1 MFYVCRVL
9 TKLYFIM
16 DNVFKYMNGFVKGLT
31 GFIMTILGLA
41 IVATFLFGADGFMG
55 LDVIGNILGV
65 INGLADAGL
74 VGLIGICIVWNLIS

>member
-1 MFYVCRVL
+1 
-9 TKLYFIM
+9 M

-41 IVATFLFGADGFMG
+41 IVATFLFGAEGFMG

>member
-1 MFYVCRVL
+1 
-9 TKLYFIM
+9 M

>member
-1 MFYVCRVL
+1 
-9 TKLYFIM
+9 M

-41 IVATFLFGADGFMG
+41 IVATFLFVADGFMG

-74 VGLIGICIVWNLIS
+74 VGLIGISIDWNLIS

>member
-1 MFYVCRVL
+1 
-9 TKLYFIM
+9 M

-55 LDVIGNILGV
+55 LDVIGNIVGV
-65 INGLADAGL
+65 INGLAAEGF
-74 VGLIGICIVWNLIS
+74 VGLIGILIVWSLIS

>member
-1 MFYVCRVL
+1 
-9 TKLYFIM
+9 M

-41 IVATFLFGADGFMG
+41 IVATFLFGVDGFMG

>member
-1 MFYVCRVL
+1 
-9 TKLYFIM
+9 M

-65 INGLADAGL
+65 INGLAEAGL

>member
-1 MFYVCRVL
+1 
-9 TKLYFIM
+9 M

-31 GFIMTILGLA
+31 GFILTILGLA
-41 IVATFLFGADGFMG
+41 IVATFLFGPDGFMG
-55 LDVIGNILGV
+55 LDVISNILGV

>member
-1 MFYVCRVL
+1 
-9 TKLYFIM
+9 M
-16 DNVFKYMNGFVKGLT
+16 DSVFKYMNGFVKGLT